1 MQWSD
6 EDISRIESK
15 FDSFCKT
22 VLRNFARDWYR
33 AKQRH
38 HATEVLFSELPNG
51 QLFEPIHNDPI
62 CPLEQYLF
70 DDLELPININN
81 DALAQALLQLSR
93 RKRQIVLLAYFC
105 DWTDQQISER
115 FHVVRST
122 IPSARTMLKLSQ
134 FELYDAS
141 GTVYTC
147 FDEELYQ
154 ELQFKLVKTIL
165 DRFELR

>member
-6 EDISRIESK
+6 KDISRIEGK

-33 AKQRH
+33 AKRKH

-51 QLFEPIHNDPI
+51 QLFEPVHNDPI

-81 DALAQALLQLSR
+81 DALAQALRQLSR

-105 DWTDQQISER
+105 DWTDQQIGER

-122 IPSARTMLKLSQ
+122 IQAARTKALKEMRNLLEKQS
-134 FELYDAS
+134 E
-141 GTVYTC
+141 T
-147 FDEELYQ
+147 
-154 ELQFKLVKTIL
+154 
-165 DRFELR
+165 